1 MTALR
6 YVGGALQMEQ
16 ADLAAVAAEFGTPCY
31 VYSRAAIEAAY
42 KAYDAAFEQRPHR
55 ICYAVK
61 ANSNLAV
68 LNLLARLGAGFDVVS
83 GGELARVLRA
93 GGDAGRVVFSGVG
106 KRADE
111 LRAALAAGIGC
122 FNVESAAELER
133 LNRVAMDMGLRAPL
147 ALRVNPDVD
156 ARTHPYISTGLR
168 QNKFGIPAAEAPAL
182 YRHAAG
188 LPGVQVCGI
197 ACHIGSQL
205 TDLAPLAEAVARV
218 AALRQALLDQGMA
231 IEHVDL
237 GGGLGIAYEN
247 EAVPSHADYVAAISA
262 PFAGSGVSISI
273 EPGRSIVGPAGVL
286 LTRVEYLKPGAERSF
301 AIVDAAMNDLLR
313 PALYD
318 AHHAVLPLR
327 DSGAEPAQ
335 WDLVGPVCESGDF
348 LARGRFLALAE
359 GDLLALR
366 DAGAYGFVMSSNY
379 NSRPRPA
386 EVLVDGARVH
396 LVRARET
403 QDDLWR
409 GEMMPTG

>member
-1 MTALR
+1 
-6 YVGGALQMEQ
+6 
-16 ADLAAVAAEFGTPCY
+16 
-31 VYSRAAIEAAY
+31 
-42 KAYDAAFEQRPHR
+42 
-55 ICYAVK
+55 
-61 ANSNLAV
+61 
-68 LNLLARLGAGFDVVS
+68 
-83 GGELARVLRA
+83 
-93 GGDAGRVVFSGVG
+93 
-106 KRADE
+106 
-111 LRAALAAGIGC
+111 GIGC

-133 LNRVAMDMGLRAPL
+133 LNRVAMEMGLKAPL

-168 QNKFGIPAAEAPAL
+168 ENKFGIPAAEAPAL
-182 YRHAAG
+182 YRHAAA
-188 LPGVQVCGI
+188 LPGVQVRGI

-205 TDLAPLAEAVARV
+205 TDLAPLAEAAGRV
-218 AALRQALLDQGMA
+218 AALRQALLDEGIG

-286 LTRVEYLKPGAERSF
+286 LTRVEYLKPGAERNF

-327 DSGAEPAQ
+327 DSGSREPMS
-335 WDLVGPVCESGDF
+335 WELVGPVCESGDF
-348 LARGRFLALAE
+348 LARERSLALAE

-386 EVLVDGARVH
+386 EVLVDGAQAH
-396 LVRARET
+396 LIRARET

-409 GEMMPTG
+409 GEVMPAG